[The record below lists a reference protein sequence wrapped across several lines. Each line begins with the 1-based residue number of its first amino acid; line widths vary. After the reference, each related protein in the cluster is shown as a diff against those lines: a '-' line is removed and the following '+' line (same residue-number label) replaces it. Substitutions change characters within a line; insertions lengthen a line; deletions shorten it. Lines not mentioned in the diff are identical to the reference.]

1 MRGASHVA
9 GIDPERILLT
19 GATGYVGGRLLRRLE
34 ARGLPVRCLV
44 RRAVAL
50 EGRVGP
56 RTEIAEGDALD
67 PVSLTRAIRGTHA
80 AYYLIHSM
88 GAGKDFA
95 ERDRAAAR
103 LFGEECRR
111 NGVERIVYL
120 GGLGRSG
127 PGLSEHLR
135 SRQETGDALREAGVP
150 VVELR
155 ASIVLGS
162 GSLSFEMIRAL
173 VDRLPVMIWPRWV
186 STPTQP
192 IAIDD
197 VLAYLLA
204 ALELPEGPSRI
215 YEIGGP
221 DRVTYGDLMRE
232 YARQRG
238 LRRIYIRVPLLTP
251 RLSSLWLGLVTPIY
265 ARVGR
270 KLIEGVRNATV
281 VRDDSALRDFAIRPA
296 GVRESISRAIASEG
310 QSGAETRWYQSRSSS
325 AIFPR
330 PDRKRRTRTFLDERR
345 SEVDAPPEA
354 VFAAVSRLGGSAGW
368 YSHGL
373 LWRIRGI
380 LDLLFGGVG
389 YRRGRRHPDELVAG
403 DYVDF
408 WRVEAVEPPR
418 RLRLEAEMRLPG
430 RAWLEFEVEP
440 RPDGG
445 SRLRQ
450 TAIFEAH
457 GLSGKLYW
465 WLVSPFHHLVFGGL
479 LAGIASRAMRTEPPV
494 PSEPETDLRARL
506 SVR

>member
-1 MRGASHVA
+1 
-9 GIDPERILLT
+9 
-19 GATGYVGGRLLRRLE
+19 
-34 ARGLPVRCLV
+34 
-44 RRAVAL
+44 
-50 EGRVGP
+50 
-56 RTEIAEGDALD
+56 
-67 PVSLTRAIRGTHA
+67 
-80 AYYLIHSM
+80 
-88 GAGKDFA
+88 
-95 ERDRAAAR
+95 
-103 LFGEECRR
+103 
-111 NGVERIVYL
+111 VYL

-127 PGLSEHLR
+127 PDLSEHLR

-162 GSLSFEMIRAL
+162 GSLSFEMIRSL

-186 STPTQP
+186 SRLTQP

-204 ALELPEGPSRI
+204 ALELPAGTSRI

-221 DRVTYGDLMRE
+221 DRVSYGDLMLE

-238 LRRIYIRVPLLTP
+238 LRRITLRVPLLTP
-251 RLSSLWLGLVTPIY
+251 WLSSLWLGLVTPLY

-281 VRDDSALRDFAIRPA
+281 VRDDAALSDFTIRPIP
-296 GVRESISRAIASEG
+296 VREAISRAIASEG
-310 QSGAETRWYQSRSSS
+310 DWSAETRWDQSRSSS
-325 AIFPR
+325 AISPR
-330 PDRKRRTRTFLDERR
+330 PEGKTGTQTFRDERR
-345 SEVDAPPEA
+345 SDVSTRPGA

-389 YRRGRRHPDELVAG
+389 YRRGRRHPQELAPG

-408 WRVEAVEPPR
+408 WRVEAVDPPR
-418 RLRLEAEMRLPG
+418 SLRLEAEMRLPG
-430 RAWLEFEVEP
+430 RAWLEFEIEP
-440 RPDGG
+440 RREGG

-450 TAIFEAH
+450 AAVFEAH
-457 GLSGKLYW
+457 GLAGRLYW

-479 LAGIASRAMRTEPPV
+479 LGGIAQKASQIEAASPGRDA
-494 PSEPETDLRARL
+494 
-506 SVR
+506 

>member
-1 MRGASHVA
+1 MVSGDANPRK
-9 GIDPERILLT
+9 ILLT
-19 GATGYVGGRLLRRLE
+19 GATGYIGGRLLRRLE

-44 RRAVAL
+44 RRGSAL
-50 EGRVGP
+50 EGRAGP
-56 RTEIAEGDALD
+56 STEVAEGDVLD
-67 PVSLTRAIRGTHA
+67 QASLARAVGGTHA

-88 GAGKDFA
+88 GSGRDFA
-95 ERDRAAAR
+95 RRDRDAAR
-103 LFGEECRR
+103 LFGEECSRS
-111 NGVERIVYL
+111 GVERIVYL

-173 VDRLPVMIWPRWV
+173 VDRLPIMVWPRWV
-186 STPTQP
+186 SSLTQP
-192 IAIDD
+192 IAVDD

-204 ALELPEGPSRI
+204 ALELPEGASRL

-221 DRVTYGDLMRE
+221 ERVTYGDLMRE

-238 LRRIYIRVPLLTP
+238 LRRIYLRVPFLTP
-251 RLSSLWLGLVTPIY
+251 RLSSLWLGLVTPLY

-281 VRDDSALRDFAIRPA
+281 VRDDAALSDFAIRPL
-296 GVRESISRAIASEG
+296 GVREAISRAIASEG
-310 QSGAETRWYQSRSSS
+310 ESSAETRWYQSRSSS
-325 AIFPR
+325 AISPR
-330 PDRKRRTRTFLDERR
+330 RDGKKGTRTFLDERR
-345 SEVDAPPEA
+345 SEVDAPPDA
-354 VFAAVSRLGGSAGW
+354 VFTAVSRLGGSAGW

-389 YRRGRRHPDELVAG
+389 YRRGRRHPDELVPG
-403 DYVDF
+403 DYVDS
-408 WRVEAVEPPR
+408 WRVEAVEPQR
-418 RLRLEAEMRLPG
+418 RLRLESEMRLPG
-430 RAWLEFEVEP
+430 RAWLEFEIDP
-440 RPDGG
+440 RSDGG

-457 GLSGKLYW
+457 GVSGRLYW
-465 WLVSPFHHLVFGGL
+465 WLVSPFHNFVFAGL
-479 LAGIASRAMRTEPPV
+479 LAGIASRAMGTGP
-494 PSEPETDLRARL
+494 A
-506 SVR
+506 VRGLLISSKSGFLD